1 MTSSFVVSA
10 EGRDFVRTLLGILPA
25 ADLGGWELTW
35 HYFEPL
41 AHLYTD
47 ESVTEIMVDR
57 YDRVRIE
64 RRGRLEDVDARF
76 ESEDALQRLISQIA
90 SRLNQPVGDDHPILD
105 ARFPDGSRLCC
116 TWPAV
121 TPDGSTIT
129 IRCKRDKALTLEQLV
144 SAGALTDD
152 MAACIA
158 EHVVDASTLLVSGGT
173 SSGKTTILR
182 AAAMH
187 IPRGDRVIT
196 CEDTL
201 ELNLGAFLPGVV
213 AHEAPKRRADD
224 NAPAVRLPHL
234 IKTTLRERPDRV
246 WVGEI
251 RDAEAAAAFL
261 EMGNTGHTGG
271 ASTLHANSPMDAVR
285 RIQMLL
291 AAGGLLSYELAGHQV
306 LNVVQLFVQAK
317 RHRIHGR
324 RITEIAAVDGDNLV
338 PLYRF
343 NLNTGKHEKL
353 AA

>member
-1 MTSSFVVSA
+1 MTSNFILGD
-10 EGRDFVRTLLGILPA
+10 EGNGFVRSLLGTLPA

-41 AHLYTD
+41 AKLYLD
-47 ESVTEIMVDR
+47 QSVTEIMVDR

-64 RRGRLEDVDARF
+64 RKGRLEDAETRF
-76 ESEDALQRLISQIA
+76 ASEQSLQRLISQIA

-121 TPDGSTIT
+121 TPGGSTIT
-129 IRCKRDKALTLEQLV
+129 IRCKRDQALTLEQLV

-152 MAACIA
+152 MAACIV

-196 CEDTL
+196 AEDTL
-201 ELNLGAFLPGVV
+201 ELNLGAFLPGVI

-224 NAPAVRLPHL
+224 KIQAVRLQHL

-251 RDAEAAAAFL
+251 RDAEAANAFL

-271 ASTLHANSPMDAVR
+271 ASTIHANSPADAVR
-285 RIQMLL
+285 RIQILL
-291 AAGGLLSYELAGHQV
+291 AADGLLSYELAGHQV
-306 LNVVQLFVQAK
+306 LNVVQLFIQAK

-324 RITEIAAVDGDNLV
+324 RITEIAVVDNGNLV

-343 NLNTGKHEKL
+343 NLITGQHEKL